1 MNWISKEHKIIYSKT
16 LDALCID
23 LSNGT
28 NTIVEGTGNLLSVG
42 YDKIK
47 DGITYIGNKISDNN
61 SDDNDINSNNTNTD
75 NTDNQMNPYYDFDSE
90 SSDNIDSNLDDSM
103 YNIRDN
109 NHNNSNDDH
118 NSPDTLIQLSKN
130 DNRIKKKWLLNNR
143 LRFEISGA
151 YNTEVNFVVRYK

>member
-61 SDDNDINSNNTNTD
+61 NSDNNTDPNNSNADNNNNNNTND
-75 NTDNQMNPYYDFDSE
+75 NPYYDFDSE

-103 YNIRDN
+103 YTI
-109 NHNNSNDDH
+109 H
-118 NSPDTLIQLSKN
+118 
-130 DNRIKKKWLLNNR
+130 
-143 LRFEISGA
+143 E
-151 YNTEVNFVVRYK
+151 